1 MFLPN
6 FFNEAIGNN
15 PYISDEQAYKEV
27 LDVLKDSEEK
37 DFIHLVTMQNHLS
50 YSGNYNQVDYKV
62 TGYINTEEVEQYLQG
77 MTYSDIAIKE
87 LLTQLDDFEEK
98 TIVVFWGD
106 HLPAFYSSKIIE
118 QNGYLN
124 THETPLLFYNNFKQE
139 EGQDIGTIS
148 PIYFINHVL
157 ELANAEVTPYIA
169 LLERLENALPAFE
182 KGNYL
187 ERETGLKTN
196 RSELKPS
203 TQLLLEEYD
212 LILYDL
218 TTGKN
223 YAEKMNF
230 Y

>member
-1 MFLPN
+1 M
-6 FFNEAIGNN
+6 
-15 PYISDEQAYKEV
+15 
-27 LDVLKDSEEK
+27 
-37 DFIHLVTMQNHLS
+37 
-50 YSGNYNQVDYKV
+50 
-62 TGYINTEEVEQYLQG
+62 
-77 MTYSDIAIKE
+77 
-87 LLTQLDDFEEK
+87 
-98 TIVVFWGD
+98 
-106 HLPAFYSSKIIE
+106 
-118 QNGYLN
+118 
-124 THETPLLFYNNFKQE
+124 FYNNFKQE

-203 TQLLLEEYD
+203 TQLLLEDYD